1 MEDKLLYTLP
11 PGAYSLEYH
20 CSQLVEIITLYTS
33 KMKKSIKI
41 GIIATLIGIAFAFAP
56 PEPDVTALRIIGG
69 GSQDYPLIKI
79 EFYDLMVSQ
88 TIPRQTVSGGAEY
101 FNLST
106 IYSLTQAES
115 GHYKMKVYYRDN
127 ANQSWEGG
135 VYVTSSSSNTSGSG
149 SSLLLF
155 WAYADDLFAPPPE

>member
-1 MEDKLLYTLP
+1 
-11 PGAYSLEYH
+11 
-20 CSQLVEIITLYTS
+20 
-33 KMKKSIKI
+33 MKKCIKI
-41 GIIATLIGIAFAFAP
+41 TVIAALIGLAFAFAP
-56 PEPDVTALRIIGG
+56 PEPDVTTLRIIGG

-106 IYSLTQAES
+106 IYSLTQALL
-115 GHYKMKVYYRDN
+115 GHYKMKVYHRDN
-127 ANQSWEGG
+127 ENQSWEGG
-135 VYVTSSSSNTSGSG
+135 VYVTSSSYNTSGSG

-155 WAYADDLFAPPPE
+155 WADAEDLFEPPPE